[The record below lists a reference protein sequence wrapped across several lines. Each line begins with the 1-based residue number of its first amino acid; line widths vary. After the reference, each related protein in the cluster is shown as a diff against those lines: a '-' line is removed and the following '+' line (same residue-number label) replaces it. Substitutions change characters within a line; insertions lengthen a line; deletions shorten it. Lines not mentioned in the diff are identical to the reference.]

1 MIKLPGQFFQYSP
14 ARLIFLIFLI
24 NSIFLYGQGTG
35 NFRGTITDSTTGEAL
50 AYANV
55 FVKEAGVGTATD
67 KRGNFLIIGLPADHT
82 YNVVFSFIGYN
93 KKELNV
99 TINPNKIT
107 HLNVQ
112 LVPVNIELQTI
123 EKIGEKIIQKNATN
137 IGKQT
142 ISIRQLEV
150 MPKGVET
157 DVLRSLQYLSG
168 VRTTGDVSA
177 RYYVRGGT
185 GDENLVLLNGVP
197 VYNPFH
203 ALGLFSVI
211 DPDMINSVEF
221 YKGGFTAEYGGR
233 LSSVLDITTKNG
245 NQKSYDMA
253 AEASFLT
260 GKMMVEGPI
269 PHGSFIFTGRKSL
282 STGILKK
289 FLNDQNVPIN
299 FYDAS
304 FKLNFSNPE
313 FLNNGRFL
321 LFGFL
326 SGDIIDYDN
335 PGREDFNWNNNL
347 LGFEWLQ
354 VYDVP
359 LYSRLGLSFS
369 GFNGKVNPNESNI
382 KPKENKVT
390 DVNFSFDLTN
400 VFETKD
406 ELGAGF
412 NFKALSTKLYLKNK
426 QGIATDLNE
435 FGGSFTIYG
444 KYKFLRFENFGLDA
458 GLRYELTGVSKNG
471 GGIAEPRI
479 SATYRPLPFFA
490 LKGAWGIYSQQ
501 VSTIADENEVINL
514 FEPWLITPEYLT
526 PSTALHY
533 IIGTEVNLTGES
545 TIDIE
550 GYYKIVHNLPL
561 INQEKVLASEP
572 DLISGRGESYG
583 WEFSYKYITPAV
595 SIITS
600 YTLSWAYR
608 SVGDYL
614 YYPRYDSRNGV
625 NLSAAYD
632 FGKGWQASAVWSF
645 NSGLPFTPL
654 AGYYDKYFPTEPG
667 TGWYSDDFFRPYLIL
682 GDRNIERLPSYHRL
696 DLSVSKSMQI
706 GFLNLA
712 VDLSVLNVYN
722 RANIFYFKRE
732 TGERV
737 NMLPV
742 MPTATIKIKI

>member
-1 MIKLPGQFFQYSP
+1 MPGQFFRFSP
-14 ARLIFLIFLI
+14 ARMFFLIFLFNCI
-24 NSIFLYGQGTG
+24 LLYGQSTG
-35 NFRGTITDSTTGEAL
+35 NLRGTITDSTSGEVL
-50 AYANV
+50 TYANV
-55 FVKEAGVGTATD
+55 FIREIGTGTATD
-67 KRGNFLIIGLPADHT
+67 KRGNFLIIGIPAGHT
-82 YNVVFSFIGYN
+82 YSVVFSFIGYN
-93 KKELNV
+93 KKELTV
-99 TINPNKIT
+99 KINSEELTQI
-107 HLNVQ
+107 NVQ
-112 LVPVNIELQTI
+112 LVPVNIELRTI
-123 EKIGEKIIQKNATN
+123 EKIGEKVIQKNATN
-137 IGKQT
+137 VGQQT
-142 ISIRQLEV
+142 LSIKQLEV

-221 YKGGFTAEYGGR
+221 YKGGFGAEYGGR

-245 NQKSYDMA
+245 NQNNYDVA
-253 AEASFLT
+253 AEASYLT
-260 GKMMVEGPI
+260 SKMLFEGPL
-269 PHGSFIFTGRKSL
+269 PHGSFILTGRKSF
-282 STGILKK
+282 SSGILKK
-289 FLNDQNVPIN
+289 LLNDQNVPIN

-304 FKLNFSNPE
+304 FKLNYSNPD

-326 SGDIIDYDN
+326 SGDIIDYNN
-335 PGREDFNWNNNL
+335 PEREDFNWNNNII
-347 LGFEWLQ
+347 GFEWLQ

-369 GFNGKVNPNESNI
+369 GFNGRVNPNESNI
-382 KPKENKVT
+382 KPKENQVT

-412 NFKALSTKLYLKNK
+412 NFKALSTSLHLKNK
-426 QGIATDLNE
+426 QGVPTDLNE
-435 FGGSFTIYG
+435 FGGSFSVYG
-444 KYKFLRFENFGLDA
+444 KYKLLRFDNFGLDA
-458 GLRYELTGVSKNG
+458 GLRYSLTGVSKNG

-490 LKGAWGIYSQQ
+490 LKGAWAINSQE

-514 FEPWLITPEYLT
+514 FEPWLITPEYLN
-526 PSTALHY
+526 PSTAINY
-533 IIGTEVNLTGES
+533 IIGTEVNLTAES
-545 TIDIE
+545 TVEVE
-550 GYYKIVHNLPL
+550 GYYKIIHNLPL
-561 INQEKVLASEP
+561 INQTKVLITEP
-572 DLISGRGESYG
+572 DLIPGRGESYG
-583 WEFSYKYITPAV
+583 WEFSYKYITPSL

-600 YTLSWAYR
+600 YTLSWTYR
-608 SVGDYL
+608 SIGDYI
-614 YYPRYDSRNGV
+614 YYPRYDSRHGV

-632 FGKGWQASAVWSF
+632 FGSGWQASAVWSF

-654 AGYYDKYFPTEPG
+654 AGYYDKYFPVGPE
-667 TGWYSDDFFRPYLIL
+667 TGWYSDDFSRPYLIL
-682 GDRNIERLPSYHRL
+682 GDRNIERLPDYHRL
-696 DLSVSKSMQI
+696 DLSVSKSIQL

-712 VDLSVLNVYN
+712 VDVSVINVYN
-722 RANIFYFKRE
+722 RKNIFYFKRE

-742 MPTATIKIKI
+742 MPTATVKIKI

>member
-1 MIKLPGQFFQYSP
+1 VIKLPGQFFQFSP
-14 ARLIFLIFLI
+14 ARLFFLILLL
-24 NSIFLYGQGTG
+24 NSIFLYGQETG

-55 FVKEAGVGTATD
+55 FVKEAGVGAATD

-82 YNVVFSFIGYN
+82 YNVVFSFIGYD
-93 KKELNV
+93 KKELKV
-99 TINPNKIT
+99 KIEPDKIT

-112 LVPVNIELQTI
+112 LVPVNIELQTV
-123 EKIGEKIIQKNATN
+123 EKIGEKVIQKNATN

-260 GKMMVEGPI
+260 GKMLLEGPL

-289 FLNDQNVPIN
+289 FLNDQSVPIN

-335 PGREDFNWNNNL
+335 PSREDFNWKNNL

-382 KPKENKVT
+382 KPKENQVT

-400 VFETKD
+400 VFESKD

-412 NFKALSTKLYLKNK
+412 NFKALSTKLNLTNK

-435 FGGSFTIYG
+435 FGGSFSIYG

-458 GLRYELTGVSKNG
+458 GIRYNLTGVSKNG

-490 LKGAWGIYSQQ
+490 LKGAWGIYSQE

-514 FEPWLITPEYLT
+514 FEPWVITPEYLT

-533 IIGTEVNLTGES
+533 IIGTEVNITGES

-561 INQEKVLASEP
+561 INQEKVLSTEP

-583 WEFSYKYITPAV
+583 WEFSYKYVTPAL

-614 YYPRYDSRNGV
+614 YYPRYDSRHGV
-625 NLSAAYD
+625 NLSVAYD
-632 FGKGWQASAVWSF
+632 FGGGWQASAVWSF

-696 DLSVSKSMQI
+696 DLSVSKSMQL

-712 VDLSVLNVYN
+712 IDVSVLNVYN
-722 RANIFYFKRE
+722 RENIFYFKRE